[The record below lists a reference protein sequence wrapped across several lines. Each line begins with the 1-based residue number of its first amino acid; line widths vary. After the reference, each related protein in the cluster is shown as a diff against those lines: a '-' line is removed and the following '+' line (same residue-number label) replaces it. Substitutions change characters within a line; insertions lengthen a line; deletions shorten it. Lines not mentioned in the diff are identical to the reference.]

1 MFAEFNE
8 LIYGS
13 HLLISRKLLGFLSKI
28 ILGSNAR
35 GVQKTGGKSG
45 NLGWL

>member
-1 MFAEFNE
+1 MFAELNE